1 MSYHNYTIKVP
12 VIPRKRR
19 GGKIKYR
26 DWEIRFPRP
35 RTIRKRKPKQ
45 TTCGAREGPFK
56 EKRIGSEGWKSSKGW
71 ITCKDNR
78 KFPGY
83 PYWCQI
89 AEISDTAGSGSS
101 ATKHLSMGVSD
112 NRTRMFATFFDRL
125 QKSAE
130 DAAALALTAGES
142 GKSLT
147 MITNRAVQLA
157 NIATAILSRNPKRI
171 VNAFGGSTSSPS
183 IVVTKK
189 GQRLDVN
196 HAGQLVLVE
205 GTSRR
210 SAYSVKRGRKRDDD
224 QIVASVSNKP
234 ADVWLETQFGWKP
247 LLEDIHKAAS
257 NLAQPKKKD
266 ESYPL
271 RAKAKCKWSFTE
283 GLLTSLWHSHGD
295 HTCSVH
301 GNFRVTV
308 VDQEVAQRR
317 QLGIENPALLVWDMI
332 PFSFVA
338 DWFLGVNKFI
348 DSLSAFK
355 GLKIEGYYTEK
366 RTVEFSESYQEWGT
380 GVHRKHHGLCTTY
393 YRNIGLPPR
402 PSLFDRLHNPF
413 PDLWKTTTSLA
424 LAAQQFRALG

>member
-1 MSYHNYTIKVP
+1 MSYHNYTIKIPVVP
-12 VIPRKRR
+12 KKR

-26 DWEIRFPRP
+26 DWEIRFPKP
-35 RTIRKRKPKQ
+35 RTIKARKPRIRP
-45 TTCGAREGPFK
+45 CGAREGPMK
-56 EKRIGSEGWKSSKGW
+56 EKRIGAQGWKSSKGW

-78 KFPGY
+78 VFPGY

-89 AEISDTAGSGSS
+89 AEISDSAGSASA
-101 ATKHLSMGVSD
+101 ATKHLSMGVGAD
-112 NRTRMFATFFDRL
+112 RDRMYAKFFDRL
-125 QKSAE
+125 VKGAE
-130 DAAALALTAGES
+130 DAAALALTVGES
-142 GKSLT
+142 NKSLT

-196 HAGQLVLVE
+196 HAGQLVLVK
-205 GTSRR
+205 SSSKR

-224 QIVASVSNKP
+224 QIVASVSNNP
-234 ADVWLETQFGWKP
+234 SDVWLETQFGWKP

-266 ESYPL
+266 ETFPL
-271 RAKAKCKWSFTE
+271 TAGASCSWRFRE
-283 GLLTSLWHSHGD
+283 GELSSLWHSHGD
-295 HTCSVH
+295 HTCSVR
-301 GNFRVTV
+301 GRFRVTV

-317 QLGIENPALLVWDMI
+317 QLGIENPALLLWDLI

-338 DWFLGVNKFI
+338 DWFLGINKFI
-348 DSLSAFK
+348 DSYSAFK

-366 RTVEFSESYQEWGT
+366 RTVTFDERYQEWGT
-380 GVHRKHHGLCTTY
+380 GVNRHSTGLCTTY
-393 YRNIGLPPR
+393 YRMIGMPSR
-402 PSLFDRLHNPF
+402 PKFLDRLHNPF

-424 LAAQQFRALG
+424 LAAQQFRKLG